1 MRAEIVSVGDE
12 LLKGQRVNTNAAF
25 MAAALA
31 GIGVPVGRIVACS
44 DGEEEI
50 AAVFAE
56 SLERADMVLVTGGL
70 GPTRDDRTKK
80 VARQL
85 LKRGLELSEEAFATL
100 AARAGQRG
108 VEMMESLRDQAMVIE
123 GSHVMANTKGTAAGM
138 ILQCGEQFQNHYL
151 VLMPG
156 VPSEMKAMMELAV
169 IPFFAALSDT
179 VIRHTPIKTVGVGES
194 TLAELIVDSE
204 DALPGG
210 TTLAYLP
217 HAAGVTLMISTLGC
231 EREEVER
238 DNRKVVDAIVQKA
251 GQFIY
256 ATTEVSLEATIGAM
270 LSAAGMSVA
279 VAESCTGGLVA
290 SRLTDVPGSSSY
302 FLQGFV
308 VYSNQA
314 KERSLGVPGEIIDRF
329 GAVSEEVARAM
340 AIGCLEK
347 SGADIA
353 LSTTGIAG
361 PSGGSPEKPVGTLC
375 MAIAKKTSGVLLS
388 KTLLMHAD
396 REVNKL
402 RFSEAVLRELWAH
415 LRDLPVKNSDH

>member
-12 LLKGQRVNTNAAF
+12 LLKGLRVNTNAAF

-44 DGEEEI
+44 DTEEEI

-56 SLERADMVLVTGGL
+56 SLERADIVLVTGGL

-85 LKRGLELSEEAFATL
+85 LGRGLELSEEAFATL
-100 AARAGQRG
+100 ADRAGQRG
-108 VEMMESLRDQAMVIE
+108 VEMTESLRDQAMVVE
-123 GSHVMANTKGTAAGM
+123 GSHVIANTKGTAAGM

-156 VPSEMKAMMELAV
+156 VPSEMKAMMELTV
-169 IPFFAALSDT
+169 LPFFAALSDT
-179 VIRHTPIKTVGVGES
+179 VIRHTPIKTVGVGET
-194 TLAELIVDSE
+194 TLADMIVDIE
-204 DALPGG
+204 DALPAG

-217 HAAGVTLMISTLGC
+217 HAAGVTLMITTLG
-231 EREEVER
+231 REQEQVER
-238 DNRKVVDAIVQKA
+238 DNRTVVEAIVQRSGKS
-251 GQFIY
+251 IY
-256 ATTEVSLEATIGAM
+256 ATSEISLEATIGAM
-270 LSAAGMSVA
+270 LSAGGLTVA

-290 SRLTDVPGSSSY
+290 SRLTDVPGSSCY

-314 KERSLGVPGEIIDRF
+314 KERSLGVPGEIIERF

-340 AIGCLEK
+340 AVGCLEK
-347 SGADIA
+347 SGADFA
-353 LSTTGIAG
+353 LSTTGVAG
-361 PSGGSPEKPVGTLC
+361 PAGGSPEKPVGTLC
-375 MAIAKKTSGVLLS
+375 LAIASKASGLLHS
-388 KTLLMHAD
+388 KTLLMHGD

-402 RFSEAVLRELWAH
+402 RFSEAVLRELWES
-415 LRDLPVKNSDH
+415 LRDIPVTER

>member
-31 GIGVPVGRIVACS
+31 GIGVPVGRVVACS

-56 SLERADMVLVTGGL
+56 SLERADIVLVTGGL
-70 GPTRDDRTKK
+70 GPTRDDRTKEA
-80 VARQL
+80 ARHL
-85 LKRGLELSEEAFATL
+85 LGRGLELSEEAFANVVS
-100 AARAGQRG
+100 RAGKRG
-108 VEMMESLRDQAMVIE
+108 VEMTESLRDQAMVIE
-123 GSHVMANTKGTAAGM
+123 GSHVIANTKGTAAGM
-138 ILQCGEQFQNHYL
+138 MLCCPDRFQNHYL

-156 VPSEMKAMMELAV
+156 VPSEMKAMMELTV
-169 IPFFAALSDT
+169 LPWFAALSDT
-179 VIRHTPIKTVGVGES
+179 VIRHTPIKTVGIGES
-194 TLAELIVDSE
+194 TLAEMLVDIE
-204 DALPGG
+204 DALPAG

-231 EREEVER
+231 EREVVER
-238 DNRKVVDAIVQKA
+238 DNLTIVDAIFQRA
-251 GQFIY
+251 GKFIY
-256 ATTEVSLEATIGAM
+256 ATKEVSLEATIVGM
-270 LSAAGMSVA
+270 LSAGGLTVA

-290 SRLTDVPGSSSY
+290 SRLTDVPGSSAS

-314 KERSLGVPGEIIDRF
+314 KERSLGVPKEIIEKF

-340 AIGCLEK
+340 ALGCLEK
-347 SGADIA
+347 SGADFA

-361 PSGGSPEKPVGTLC
+361 PSGGSLEKPVGMLC
-375 MAIAKKTSGVLLS
+375 LAIAKKTSDVLIS
-388 KTLLMHAD
+388 KTLFMHGD
-396 REVNKL
+396 RELNKF
-402 RFSEAVLRELWAH
+402 RFSEAVLRELWTC
-415 LRDLPVKNSDH
+415 LRQG

>member
-50 AAVFAE
+50 AAVFTE

-85 LKRGLELSEEAFATL
+85 LKRGLELNEEVFATL

-108 VEMMESLRDQAMVIE
+108 VEMTESLRDQAMVIE

-156 VPSEMKAMMELAV
+156 VPSEMKAMMELTV
-169 IPFFAALSDT
+169 LPFFAALSDT
-179 VIRHTPIKTVGVGES
+179 VIRHTPIKTVGIGES
-194 TLAELIVDSE
+194 TLAEMIADSE
-204 DALPGG
+204 DALPAG

-217 HAAGVTLMISTLGC
+217 HAAGVTLMVSTLGR
-231 EREEVER
+231 EREAVER
-238 DNRKVVDAIVQKA
+238 DNGKVVDAIVGRA
-251 GQFIY
+251 GKFIY

-270 LSAAGMSVA
+270 LSAEGMSVA

-314 KERSLGVPGEIIDRF
+314 KERSLGVPGEIIERF

-340 AIGCLEK
+340 AVGCLEK
-347 SGADIA
+347 SGADFA
-353 LSTTGIAG
+353 LSTTGVAG
-361 PSGGSPEKPVGTLC
+361 PAGGSLEKPVGTLC
-375 MAIAKKTSGVLLS
+375 LAIAKKTSGVLLS
-388 KTLLMHAD
+388 KTLLMHGD

-402 RFSEAVLRELWAH
+402 RFSEAVLRELWES
-415 LRDLPVKNSDH
+415 LRDIPVTER

>member
-31 GIGVPVGRIVACS
+31 GIGVPVGRVVACS

-56 SLERADMVLVTGGL
+56 SLERADIVLVTGGL
-70 GPTRDDRTKK
+70 GPTRDDRTKEA
-80 VARQL
+80 ARHL
-85 LKRGLELSEEAFATL
+85 LGRGLELSEEAFANVVS
-100 AARAGQRG
+100 RAGKRG
-108 VEMMESLRDQAMVIE
+108 VEMTESLRDQAMVIE
-123 GSHVMANTKGTAAGM
+123 GSHVIANTKGTAAGM
-138 ILQCGEQFQNHYL
+138 MLCCPDRFQNHYL

-156 VPSEMKAMMELAV
+156 VPSEMKAMMELTV
-169 IPFFAALSDT
+169 LPWFAALSDT
-179 VIRHTPIKTVGVGES
+179 VIRHTPIKTVGIGES
-194 TLAELIVDSE
+194 TLAEMLVDIE
-204 DALPGG
+204 DALPAG

-231 EREEVER
+231 EREVVER
-238 DNRKVVDAIVQKA
+238 DNLTIVDAIFQRA
-251 GQFIY
+251 GKFIY
-256 ATTEVSLEATIGAM
+256 ATKEVSLEATIVGM
-270 LSAAGMSVA
+270 LSAGGLTVA

-290 SRLTDVPGSSSY
+290 SRLTDVPGSSAS

-314 KERSLGVPGEIIDRF
+314 KERSLGVPKEIIEKF

-340 AIGCLEK
+340 ALGCLEK
-347 SGADIA
+347 SGADFA

-361 PSGGSPEKPVGTLC
+361 PSGGSLEKPVGMPCL
-375 MAIAKKTSGVLLS
+375 AIAKKTSDVLIS
-388 KTLLMHAD
+388 KTLIMHGD
-396 REVNKL
+396 RELNKF
-402 RFSEAVLRELWAH
+402 RFSEAVLRELWKC
-415 LRDLPVKNSDH
+415 LRQG